1 MAVKPISNPRLPMSV
16 TANRAE
22 QVTMKNFVNRSSN
35 DSETFV
41 PGYDSRN
48 YAITLKDI
56 DTSVLKHIKEVMRLR
71 VQENGETVKV
81 PVFWGNQERWKAVRK
96 NDGILRDRNGSLM
109 TPLVMLTR
117 TSISKN
123 ETINQ
128 AFKHDVKNEIV
139 NIVRSRKW
147 SSDNQYYFPSKCYF
161 VE

>member
-56 DTSVLKHIKEVMRLR
+56 DTSVLKHIIDSLLLMLRKIMPVHLAPDNITYLMIVM
-71 VQENGETVKV
+71 
-81 PVFWGNQERWKAVRK
+81 
-96 NDGILRDRNGSLM
+96 S
-109 TPLVMLTR
+109 
-117 TSISKN
+117 
-123 ETINQ
+123 
-128 AFKHDVKNEIV
+128 FK
-139 NIVRSRKW
+139 
-147 SSDNQYYFPSKCYF
+147 YF
-161 VE
+161 